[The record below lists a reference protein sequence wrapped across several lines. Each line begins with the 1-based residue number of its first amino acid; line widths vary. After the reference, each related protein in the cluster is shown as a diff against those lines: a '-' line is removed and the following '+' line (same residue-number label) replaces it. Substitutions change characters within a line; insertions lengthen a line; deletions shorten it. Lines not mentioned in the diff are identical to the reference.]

1 MELEFRPATTGD
13 LDALVSLYGAAAQD
27 MFRQGVDQWDERYPD
42 REILSEDAES
52 GDMVLGF
59 LDGALACAYVVNRE
73 CDPEY
78 ESGAWEHTE
87 GNYCVLH
94 RLCVNPE
101 LQGRGLARQA
111 MAHMESQALEKGF
124 DSVRL
129 DVFSQNLHAQR
140 LYEKLG
146 YKRTGEV
153 RFRKGIFYL
162 MEKGLKGK
170 AG

>member
-1 MELEFRPATTGD
+1 MEMEFRTATIDD
-13 LDALVSLYGAAAQD
+13 LDALVALYGAATQD
-27 MFRQGVDQWDERYPD
+27 MLRQGIDQWDEYYPD
-42 REILSEDAES
+42 REILTEDVES
-52 GDMVLGF
+52 GDMTLGL
-59 LDGALACAYVVNRE
+59 LDGEPACAWVVNRE
-73 CDPEY
+73 YEPEY
-78 ESGAWEHTE
+78 VSGAWEHT
-87 GNYCVLH
+87 GGDFCVLH

-111 MAHMESQALEKGF
+111 MARMEKNAREQGF

-140 LYEKLG
+140 LYERLG

-162 MEKGLKGK
+162 MEKGLEE
-170 AG
+170 

>member
-1 MELEFRPATTGD
+1 MEMEFRTATPDD
-13 LDALVSLYGAAAQD
+13 LDALVSLYGAATQD
-27 MFRQGVDQWDERYPD
+27 MLRQGIDQWDEYYPD
-42 REILSEDAES
+42 REILTEDVES
-52 GDMVLGF
+52 GDMTLGL
-59 LDGALACAYVVNRE
+59 LDGEPACAWVVNRE
-73 CDPEY
+73 YEPEY
-78 ESGAWEHTE
+78 VSGAWEHT
-87 GNYCVLH
+87 GGDFCVLH

-111 MAHMESQALEKGF
+111 MARMEKNALDKGF

-140 LYEKLG
+140 LYERLG

-162 MEKGLKGK
+162 MEKGLEE
-170 AG
+170 